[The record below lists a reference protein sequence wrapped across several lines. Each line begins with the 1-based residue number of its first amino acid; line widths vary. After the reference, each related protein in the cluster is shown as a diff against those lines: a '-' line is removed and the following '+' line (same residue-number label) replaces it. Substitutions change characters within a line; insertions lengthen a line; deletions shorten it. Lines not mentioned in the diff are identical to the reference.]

1 MSERRT
7 ATRAVPTL
15 ELILRGI
22 LGLDKTMKS
31 VITQNKLLEIY
42 NIFLQEFGTR
52 NWWPARTR
60 FEVIVGAI
68 LTQNTAWKNVEKAI
82 LNLQKNRVLSFKGIS
97 DINEKNLAE
106 LVKPSG
112 YFNQKAKKLKAFV
125 KFATDEYNG
134 SLYKMEKENH
144 RVLRDKLLGVYGIGN
159 ETADSILL
167 YAFQKPVFVVD
178 AYTQRIFSRH
188 GFIPEKSSYNYT
200 QQFFKKNL
208 PEDICL
214 YNEYHA
220 LIVCVGNRF
229 CRSRPDCKQ
238 CPLRELSSNDKRQSS
253 K

>member
-1 MSERRT
+1 MGF
-7 ATRAVPTL
+7 AAV
-15 ELILRGI
+15 
-22 LGLDKTMKS
+22 GL
-31 VITQNKLLEIY
+31 VIMAKKLLDVY
-42 NIFLQEFGTR
+42 NTLLEEFGPR

-82 LNLQKNRVLSFKGIS
+82 LNLQKNRVLSFQGIS
-97 DINEKNLAE
+97 NINEKNLAE

-112 YFNQKAKKLKAFV
+112 YFNQKSKKLKAFV

-134 SLYKMEKENH
+134 SLSSMEKENH
-144 RVLRDKLLGVYGIGN
+144 GVLRDKLLGVYGIGN

-188 GFIPEKSSYNYT
+188 GFIPENSSYDHT
-200 QQFFKKNL
+200 QRFFKKNL
-208 PEDICL
+208 PEDVCL

-229 CRSRPDCKQ
+229 CRSRPDCEQ
-238 CPLRELSSNDKRQSS
+238 CPLRGISSNNKTRYS

>member
-1 MSERRT
+1 MG
-7 ATRAVPTL
+7 
-15 ELILRGI
+15 LRI
-22 LGLDKTMKS
+22 RKK
-31 VITQNKLLEIY
+31 QNDKLLEIY
-42 NIFLQEFGTR
+42 NILLQKFGHR

-82 LNLQKNRVLSFKGIS
+82 SNLRAKRVLSFKGIS
-97 DINEKNLAE
+97 DINEKSLAE

-125 KFATDEYNG
+125 EFATDEYNG
-134 SLYKMEKENH
+134 SLSRMEKENH
-144 RVLRDKLLGVYGIGN
+144 RVLRDKLLGVFGIGN

-167 YAFQKPVFVVD
+167 YAFQQPVFVVD

-188 GFIPEKSSYNYT
+188 GFIPKNSSYDYT
-200 QQFFKKNL
+200 QRFFMRNL
-208 PEDICL
+208 PEDVFL

-220 LIVCVGNRF
+220 LIVCAGNRF
-229 CRSRPDCKQ
+229 CRSRPDCEQ
-238 CPLRELSSNDKRQSS
+238 CPLHGISSNGKAQSS